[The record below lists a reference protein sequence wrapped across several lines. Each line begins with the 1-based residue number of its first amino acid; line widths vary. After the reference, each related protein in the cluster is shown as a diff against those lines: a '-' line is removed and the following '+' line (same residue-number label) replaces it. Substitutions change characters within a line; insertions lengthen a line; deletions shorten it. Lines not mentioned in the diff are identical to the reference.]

1 MSGGSVIDGGKLD
14 DDVDVTLWRCDA
26 SSQI

>member
-14 DDVDVTLWRCDA
+14 DDVNVTLWRFDVTIIA
-26 SSQI
+26 